1 MKNSGVYGG
10 SLINADPYQ
19 KCCDR
24 DHNSDGN
31 CDRHSAPGIPRR
43 VVRVGRE
50 IVEHAGQLLAFPI
63 VNLPGGC
70 TIIPIHGWHYPHFL
84 VRQNSS
90 ELVDEYLAVFTDDRQ
105 AIELIKIGT

>member
-10 SLINADPYQ
+10 SLINANPYGKQ
-19 KCCDR
+19 
-24 DHNSDGN
+24 
-31 CDRHSAPGIPRR
+31 PI
-43 VVRVGRE
+43 VIGRPL
-50 IVEHAGQLLAFPI
+50 VEHAGQLLAFPI

-70 TIIPIHGWHYPHFL
+70 TIVPIHGRHYPHFL

-90 ELVDEYLAVFTDDRQ
+90 ERVDEYLAVFTDDRQ